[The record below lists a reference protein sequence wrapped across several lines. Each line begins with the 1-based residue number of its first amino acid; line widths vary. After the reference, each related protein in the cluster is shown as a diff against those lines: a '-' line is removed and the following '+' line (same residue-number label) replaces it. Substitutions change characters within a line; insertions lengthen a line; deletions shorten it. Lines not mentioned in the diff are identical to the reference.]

1 MVRSEV
7 LAEILYKAY
16 SDAEK
21 RDHHV
26 WPGGQSPVNWIQL
39 PWDQR
44 QQWRATAEVALSYC
58 KQDLVED
65 WHGKATSSS

>member
-1 MVRSEV
+1 MMKSEV
-7 LAEILYKAY
+7 VAEILYKAY

-21 RDHHV
+21 RDHHI

-44 QQWRATAEVALSYC
+44 QQWRAAAEAALSFC
-58 KQDLVED
+58 SPVED
-65 WHGKATSSS
+65 WHGKARSSS